1 MFMYTNPLESFD
13 VLPSSS
19 SSSSSYGGDGWTR
32 ALIFISTCVLSLY
45 TWGMEK
51 KRIFF
56 SVKCDTFSV
65 IRRASS
71 RFFDFFGGSI
81 CFYPISWFIFKTPHK
96 IRYYMYELNLKKKKE
111 CEPVII
117 RDWSPSSVSIPQES
131 HFWMVG
137 VVVLRIYRK

>member
-1 MFMYTNPLESFD
+1 MCYLLLLLHLM
-13 VLPSSS
+13 
-19 SSSSSYGGDGWTR
+19 GGMDGWTR
-32 ALIFISTCVLSLY
+32 ALILYFYLCSLSLY
-45 TWGMEK
+45 LRDEKK

-81 CFYPISWFIFKTPHK
+81 CFYPISWFFFFKTPHK
-96 IRYYMYELNLKKKKE
+96 IRYYMYELNLKKKKKE

-117 RDWSPSSVSIPQES
+117 RD
-131 HFWMVG
+131 
-137 VVVLRIYRK
+137 